1 MFNPKIPKSDT
12 GFEISVK
19 IYPGIRTP
27 YAYLSL
33 FSAGTAICEIS
44 NFSKSG
50 GLAFLTTS
58 LDSEISKYLLP
69 HTPLLCITVSPQ
81 NLLAALGREQLVVWE
96 GFSDVFRAVG
106 LGVGAIWTLDFLG
119 DRKKNQLFLG
129 WAGVS

>member
-1 MFNPKIPKSDT
+1 MVWLLSFFQNTIKLFCICSNTDSFCRKCWEPRQIAS
-12 GFEISVK
+12 S
-19 IYPGIRTP
+19 TP
-27 YAYLSL
+27 QN
-33 FSAGTAICEIS
+33 TR
-44 NFSKSG
+44 
-50 GLAFLTTS
+50 
-58 LDSEISKYLLP
+58 
-69 HTPLLCITVSPQ
+69 